1 MLAPNFS
8 RMPATLRRVPRWVC
22 HKAKVPFDPAALR
35 RKASVTDPSTWGSF
49 DQAQAAY
56 EEGGRD
62 GVGLVLAGD
71 GLVGVDLDHV
81 VHDGVPDPAAMALLE
96 LVGAQYIE
104 LSPSGTGLH
113 AWGYGPNIGGRRGK
127 LDGVNIELYSQ
138 GRYLTLTGRP
148 LKDGPL
154 VELPGFGVVADAL
167 RGSDENPTY
176 RRAQR
181 TTEDDSSHLPFSSVG
196 LPPQTLPTT
205 EGERN
210 KKLFELARW
219 LKGKRPDAPRDE
231 LRVVVMEWHRLALPV
246 IGTKDFA
253 TTWIDFLR
261 GWEKVRSPHGATLAA
276 ILSGMDCGAP
286 LPDAIVALG
295 YGEAGNRLYRICMAL
310 QAHAGDE
317 PFFVSARQAGEMT
330 GMHFTDASKVLSAF
344 VADSVLELV
353 ARGVGR
359 VASRY
364 RLAQPKGGRA

>member
-1 MLAPNFS
+1 MLSPNFTS
-8 RMPATLRRVPRWVC
+8 IPAALRRVPRWVC
-22 HKAKVPFDPAALR
+22 HKAKVPYDPAALR
-35 RKASVTDPSTWGSF
+35 RKASVVDPSTWGSF
-49 DQAQAAY
+49 DQAKAAY

-71 GLVGVDLDHV
+71 GIVGVDLDHV
-81 VHDGVPDPAAMALLE
+81 VHDGVPDPAAMALLNR
-96 LVGAQYIE
+96 VGCQFIE

-113 AWGYGPNIGGRRGK
+113 GWGYGPNIGGRRGK

-138 GRYLTLTGRP
+138 GRYLTMTGRP

-154 VELPGFGVVADAL
+154 VDLPGFASVADAL
-167 RGSDENPTY
+167 RGSDENSTY
-176 RRAQR
+176 RREQR
-181 TTEDDSSHLPFSSVG
+181 STEDDSSHLPFSSVG
-196 LPPQTLPTT
+196 LPPHTLPTS

-219 LKGKRPDAPRDE
+219 LKGTRPDATRDE
-231 LRVVVMEWHRLALPV
+231 LRVMVQEWHRQALPV

-276 ILSGMDCGAP
+276 ILGGIDFGTP
-286 LPDAIVALG
+286 LPDGITALG

-310 QAHAGDE
+310 QAYAGDE
-317 PFFVSARQAGEMT
+317 PFFVSARQAGELT

-344 VADSVLELV
+344 VADGVLELV
-353 ARGVGR
+353 VRGVGR

-364 RLAQPKGGRA
+364 RLAQANGGQT